1 MSSPPPTPV
10 RQLASDDDLGR
21 PDGGWRLSL
30 YKVIF
35 ESDTRAGQIFDKCL
49 IALILLS
56 IAVVLADSVERIHW
70 RFETELQVIE
80 WIFTVLFTAEYIA
93 RLVCVQ
99 RPARYARS
107 FYGVVDL
114 LAVLPTY
121 LGLLFPQAH
130 ALIDVRILRLLRIFR
145 IFKLTAYMAEYQ
157 MLGLALAASRRKI
170 LVFLSVVMMIV
181 VVMGTLMY
189 VVEGPGNGFT
199 SIPTSIYWAIST
211 MTTVGFGDIVPK
223 TDIGRTISSIMM
235 LLGWG
240 TLAVPTGIVTSEL
253 TLRRVAPERMA
264 RVCGHCSTEGHEADA
279 GFCRACGTQ
288 LPGK

>member
-1 MSSPPPTPV
+1 MSTPSTAPV
-10 RQLASDDDLGR
+10 RRFADNDDLGK
-21 PDGGWRLSL
+21 PEGGWRLSL

-56 IAVVLADSVERIHW
+56 IAVVIADSVERIHW
-70 RFETELQVIE
+70 RYERVFVVLE
-80 WIFTVLFTAEYIA
+80 WIFTALFTAEYVA
-93 RLVCVQ
+93 RLLCVQ

-121 LGLLFPQAH
+121 LALLFPAAH

-170 LVFLSVVMMIV
+170 LVFLSFVMMIV
-181 VVMGTLMY
+181 VIMGTLMY
-189 VVEGPGNGFT
+189 VVEGPRNGFT
-199 SIPTSIYWAIST
+199 SIPTSIYWAVST

-223 TDIGRTISSIMM
+223 TDIGRTIASVMM

-264 RVCGHCSTEGHEADA
+264 RICAACQTEGHDADA
-279 GFCRACGTQ
+279 GFCRACGTV
-288 LPGK
+288 LPKG

>member
-1 MSSPPPTPV
+1 MSTPAPAPV
-10 RQLASDDDLGR
+10 RQLASDDDLGK
-21 PDGGWRLSL
+21 PEGGWRLSV

-56 IAVVLADSVERIHW
+56 IAIVLLDSVERIHS
-70 RFETELQVIE
+70 RYQTQLEVLE
-80 WIFTVLFTAEYIA
+80 WVFTALFTAEYAA
-93 RLVCVQ
+93 RLACVR
-99 RPARYARS
+99 RPVRYARS
-107 FYGVVDL
+107 FYGIVDL

-121 LGLLFPQAH
+121 LALLFPAAH

-199 SIPTSIYWAIST
+199 SIPTSIYWAVST

-223 TDIGRTISSIMM
+223 TDIGRTIASVMM

-264 RVCGHCSTEGHEADA
+264 RMCGACKTEGHEVEA
-279 GFCRACGTQ
+279 GFCRQCGTA
-288 LPGK
+288 LPR